1 MLAAKLCN
9 TNCDHSDLPTQI
21 IFLFCQQEWC
31 LLQPRK
37 CIMNTNGSLQPFKI
51 TVAAVEV
58 STVFMKPDW
67 WRVSRLYTQKWVD
80 RCLWVGG
87 RRYQVVK
94 RKYRFFGQLKR
105 VNLLYSWNKGRP
117 DLDSWVRSWSEGNFA
132 RYSSKQTKKTFI
144 DRFGSNCFG
153 NKLWHFLK
161 RWATGNPACS
171 FWPAMICLIRKLG
184 RFGTAWVYKVTART
198 NCAQKPGCLY
208 KPPSSKESG
217 KGVFNPQLDLAAVG
231 QFSYSD
237 VAVSFSEQLVRLW
250 NCSNEWTAR
259 FSDVFST

>member
-9 TNCDHSDLPTQI
+9 TNCDRSDLPTQI

-37 CIMNTNGSLQPFKI
+37 CIMNTNGSLQPFKV
-51 TVAAVEV
+51 TVVAVEV

-132 RYSSKQTKKTFI
+132 RYSSKQTKKIHRQVRLKLFWQQALALLEKVGHRQSCLFLLAGDDLFDSQT
-144 DRFGSNCFG
+144 RS
-153 NKLWHFLK
+153 LWH
-161 RWATGNPACS
+161 
-171 FWPAMICLIRKLG
+171 CLGL
-184 RFGTAWVYKVTART
+184 
-198 NCAQKPGCLY
+198 
-208 KPPSSKESG
+208 
-217 KGVFNPQLDLAAVG
+217 
-231 QFSYSD
+231 
-237 VAVSFSEQLVRLW
+237 
-250 NCSNEWTAR
+250 
-259 FSDVFST
+259 